1 MVLIVSLLGKFTDF
15 VPTTFQIMLY
25 AFYQCGITL
34 GIFFITRR
42 KEHDVLSEI
51 K

>member
-1 MVLIVSLLGKFTDF
+1 
-15 VPTTFQIMLY
+15 MLY
-25 AFYQCGITL
+25 VFYQSGITI
-34 GIFFITRR
+34 GIFLITRR

>member
-1 MVLIVSLLGKFTDF
+1 
-15 VPTTFQIMLY
+15 MLY
-25 AFYQCGITL
+25 AFYQSGITMS
-34 GIFFITRR
+34 IFLITRR